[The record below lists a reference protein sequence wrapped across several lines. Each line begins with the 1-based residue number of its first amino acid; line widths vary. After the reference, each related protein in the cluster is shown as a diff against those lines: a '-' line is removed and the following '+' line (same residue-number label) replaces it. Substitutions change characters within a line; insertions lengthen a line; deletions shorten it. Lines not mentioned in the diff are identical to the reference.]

1 MYTLIKQSRP
11 FSRKVRG
18 LLIAALARDLL
29 ANSDPNSFL
38 YQKYEENVKC
48 VCQSSEKTTPESAA
62 LNGQDN
68 SQVQNNVNTILFVPG
83 GRTQFGN
90 FLTNAALMAY
100 LEERKNNPS
109 LGENAFID
117 GRTNFNGQFEGQ
129 PGGIQGPLRIRNRF

>member
-1 MYTLIKQSRP
+1 MYRLIKQSRP
-11 FSRKVRG
+11 FSKKVRG
-18 LLIAALARDLL
+18 ILIAALARDLL
-29 ANSDPNSFL
+29 ANANPNGDL

-48 VCQSSEKTTPESAA
+48 FCQTNEKTTPESAA

-68 SQVQNNVNTILFVPG
+68 SQVTRQVEAILFVPG

-90 FLTNAALMAY
+90 FLTNEALMAY
-100 LEERKNNPS
+100 LEERKNNPD
-109 LGENAFID
+109 LQNAFID